1 MSNESLITRDSSLT
15 SYVNSLPASFT
26 VGNASDLVATKLGK
40 PEVAIRPGCNPN
52 GVAFGRWE
60 RKLGDRAAGADAPD
74 FVNIFRKPEVAIGS
88 GCDTLYLVAI
98 TGCGK
103 LGDRPVGRDTPDIGV
118 AKLGKPEIAIGSDCD
133 KLRETQ

>member
-26 VGNASDLVATKLGK
+26 AGNASDLKATKLGK

-60 RKLGDRAAGADAPD
+60 R
-74 FVNIFRKPEVAIGS
+74 
-88 GCDTLYLVAI
+88 
-98 TGCGK
+98 K

>member
-26 VGNASDLVATKLGK
+26 AGNASDLKATKLG
-40 PEVAIRPGCNPN
+40 
-52 GVAFGRWE
+52 
-60 RKLGDRAAGADAPD
+60 
-74 FVNIFRKPEVAIGS
+74 KPEVAIGS

>member
-1 MSNESLITRDSSLT
+1 MSNESLITRDPSLT

-26 VGNASDLVATKLGK
+26 AGNASDLKAT
-40 PEVAIRPGCNPN
+40 
-52 GVAFGRWE
+52 
-60 RKLGDRAAGADAPD
+60 
-74 FVNIFRKPEVAIGS
+74 
-88 GCDTLYLVAI
+88 
-98 TGCGK
+98 K

>member
-26 VGNASDLVATKLGK
+26 AGNASDLKATKLGK

-60 RKLGDRAAGADAPD
+60 RKLGDRATRSDAPNL
-74 FVNIFRKPEVAIGS
+74 VATIFGKPEVAI
-88 GCDTLYLVAI
+88 
-98 TGCGK
+98 
-103 LGDRPVGRDTPDIGV
+103 RPG
-118 AKLGKPEIAIGSDCD
+118 CD